1 MNNVI
6 HLVKDQKFVLN
17 LSKTDPEVQGVILYE
32 KIADNHLDLYHT
44 EVPKEYRGRGIGAI
58 LARAAI
64 DYAIKEDIKVSLTC
78 TYLEKFGRESLSAE
92 ELSRHV
98 QP

>member
-44 EVPKEYRGRGIGAI
+44 ESTEVVVLELYWLEQP
-58 LARAAI
+58 
-64 DYAIKEDIKVSLTC
+64 LT
-78 TYLEKFGRESLSAE
+78 TP
-92 ELSRHV
+92 SRRISRSPLPVHT
-98 QP
+98 